1 MGTTLFAAKIKG
13 MGHYTPKRFGSNA
26 HTNDFRMRPTIPIAP
41 GDGIGVRPFT
51 LFAGINITF
60 GR

>member
-1 MGTTLFAAKIKG
+1 

-26 HTNDFRMRPTIPIAP
+26 HTNDFLMRPTIPIAP